1 MAIDHLVFNR
11 LKWFN
16 VADNADNITA
26 GSQKFIKSYIGR
38 KATAGAVIDCYQTES
53 EGMQYFFQ
61 GGQVN
66 VGDTVTNQVI
76 DKNNE
81 IWLSV
86 DNYKFLHAHPRP
98 FFKLSDFLRN
108 GGKLS

>member
-1 MAIDHLVFNR
+1 MIDHLLFNR
-11 LKWFN
+11 SKFYPIN
-16 VADNADNITA
+16 DNADSITA
-26 GSQKFIKSYIGR
+26 GSQKFVKSYIGR
-38 KATAGAVIDCYQTES
+38 KATAGAIVNCYETENDM
-53 EGMQYFFQ
+53 EYFIQ
-61 GGQVN
+61 GAQVN

-86 DNYKFLHAHPRP
+86 DNKQFLGAHPRP
-98 FFKLSDFLRN
+98 FFKLSKFLSN

>member
-1 MAIDHLVFNR
+1 MTVDHLIFDS

-38 KATAGAVIDCYQTES
+38 KATVGAPIRCYVTQNDMEYWS
-53 EGMQYFFQ
+53 NDF
-61 GGQVN
+61 QVN

-86 DNYKFLHAHPRP
+86 DNKQFLGAHPRP
-98 FFKLSDFLRN
+98 FFKLSDFLSH

>member
-1 MAIDHLVFNR
+1 MIDHLLFNAH
-11 LKWFN
+11 KFYPIN
-16 VADNADNITA
+16 DNADSITA
-26 GSQKFIKSYIGR
+26 GSQKFVKSYIGR
-38 KATAGAVIDCYQTES
+38 KATAGAIVDCYETENDM
-53 EGMQYFFQ
+53 EYFIQ
-61 GGQVN
+61 GAQVN

-86 DNYKFLHAHPRP
+86 DNRQFLGAHPRP
-98 FFKLSDFLRN
+98 FFKLSDFLSN

>member
-1 MAIDHLVFNR
+1 MLDHLLFNSS
-11 LKWFN
+11 KFYPID
-16 VADNADNITA
+16 DNTDFITA
-26 GSQKFIKSYIGR
+26 DSQKFVKSYIGR
-38 KATAGAVIDCYQTES
+38 KAIVGAPVFGYDIES
-53 EGMQYFFQ
+53 GGMEYWFQ
-61 GGQVN
+61 DGQVN

-86 DNYKFLHAHPRP
+86 DNYKFLNSHPRP
-98 FFKLSDFLRN
+98 FFKLSEFLSN

>member
-1 MAIDHLVFNR
+1 MLDHLLFNR
-11 LKWFN
+11 SKFYPID
-16 VADNADNITA
+16 DNADSITA
-26 GSQKFIKSYIGR
+26 DSQKFVKSYIGR
-38 KATAGAVIDCYQTES
+38 EATVGAIVNCYETEQDM
-53 EGMQYFFQ
+53 EYFIQ

-86 DNYKFLHAHPRP
+86 DNKQFLGAHPRP
-98 FFKLSDFLRN
+98 FFKLSDFLSN
-108 GGKLS
+108 GGKL

>member
-1 MAIDHLVFNR
+1 MAIDHLVFN
-11 LKWFN
+11 KQNWFN

-26 GSQKFIKSYIGR
+26 GSQKFIKNYIGR
-38 KATAGAVIDCYQTES
+38 KATAGAVVACYTMQTDME
-53 EGMQYFFQ
+53 YFIRSV
-61 GGQVN
+61 QVN

-86 DNYKFLHAHPRP
+86 DNKQFLGAHPRP
-98 FFKLSDFLRN
+98 FFKLSNFLSN

>member
-1 MAIDHLVFNR
+1 MAIDHLVFNK

-26 GSQKFIKSYIGR
+26 GSQKFVKSYIGR
-38 KATAGAVIDCYQTES
+38 KATVGVPVPCYETEKD
-53 EGMQYFFQ
+53 MKYFLDV
-61 GGQVN
+61 QVN
-66 VGDTVTNQVI
+66 AGDTVTNQII

-86 DNYKFLHAHPRP
+86 DNAKFLDSHPRP
-98 FFKLSDFLRN
+98 FFKLSDFLSN

>member
-1 MAIDHLVFNR
+1 MLDHLLFNR
-11 LKWFN
+11 SKFYPID
-16 VADNADNITA
+16 DNADLITA
-26 GSQKFIKSYIGR
+26 GSQKLVKSYIGR
-38 KATAGAVIDCYQTES
+38 KATVGAPVECYTTES
-53 EGMQYFFQ
+53 DGMKHRYQD
-61 GGQVN
+61 GQVN

-86 DNYKFLHAHPRP
+86 DNKQFLDSHPRP
-98 FFKLSDFLRN
+98 FFKLSEFLSN

>member
-1 MAIDHLVFNR
+1 MLDHLLFNR
-11 LKWFN
+11 SKFYPIN
-16 VADNADNITA
+16 DNADSITA
-26 GSQKFIKSYIGR
+26 GSQKFVKSYIGR
-38 KATAGAVIDCYQTES
+38 KATVRAGVLCYSTDND
-53 EGMQYFFQ
+53 MKYFFQ
-61 GGQVN
+61 ALIN

-86 DNYKFLHAHPRP
+86 DNSDFLGAHPRP
-98 FFKLSDFLRN
+98 FFKLSEFLSN

>member
-1 MAIDHLVFNR
+1 MAIDHLVFNK

-16 VADNADNITA
+16 VADNADLITA
-26 GSQKFIKSYIGR
+26 GSQKYAKSYIGR
-38 KATAGAVIDCYQTES
+38 KATAGAVVTCYETDNDMKYWS
-53 EGMQYFFQ
+53 NDF
-61 GGQVN
+61 QVN

-86 DNYKFLHAHPRP
+86 DNRQFLGAHPRP

>member
-1 MAIDHLVFNR
+1 MLDHLLFNR
-11 LKWFN
+11 SEFYPID
-16 VADNADNITA
+16 DNADLITA
-26 GSQKFIKSYIGR
+26 GSQKFVKSYIGR
-38 KATAGAVIDCYQTES
+38 KATVGAPVSCYETEAG
-53 EGMQYFFQ
+53 GMEYWFQ
-61 GGQVN
+61 DGQVN

-86 DNYKFLHAHPRP
+86 DNKQFLNSHPRP